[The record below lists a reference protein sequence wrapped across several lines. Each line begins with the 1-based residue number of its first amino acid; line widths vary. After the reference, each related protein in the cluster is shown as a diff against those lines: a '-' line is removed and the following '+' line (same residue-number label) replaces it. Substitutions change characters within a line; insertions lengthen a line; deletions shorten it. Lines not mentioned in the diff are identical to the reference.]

1 MKHLTYADK
10 SLLIGDDTADLL
22 LEYAAALATGHA
34 GDTVT
39 LNAISSDGDE
49 VEATLLLGQGAPVM
63 AETSTTK
70 APEPD
75 NTDANRYLRGE
86 ITGLRLRDL
95 PLLKDNIDAA
105 VLGDGDWD

>member
-22 LEYAAALATGHA
+22 REYAAALASAHA

-39 LNAISSDGDE
+39 VNAISSDGDD
-49 VEATLLLGQGAPVM
+49 VQATFLLGQGAPIM

-70 APEPD
+70 VPEPD
-75 NTDANRYLRGE
+75 NTEANQYLRGE
-86 ITGLRLRDL
+86 LTGLRLRDL